1 MGKLLKFL
9 CDFLNERRQR
19 IVVNGQTSTW
29 TNATAG
35 VHQRSIIGPLLF
47 SIYIDDLFE
56 GLSRNGKLFADDTS
70 LLSVIH
76 DSQTSANV
84 LKKDLEMTTGLFN
97 GK

>member
-9 CDFLNERRQR
+9 RDFLSERRQR

-35 VHQRSIIGPLLF
+35 VHQRSIIGPLLNG
-47 SIYIDDLFE
+47 SIIGPL
-56 GLSRNGKLFADDTS
+56 LNGKLFADDTS

>member
-9 CDFLNERRQR
+9 RDFLSERRQR

-35 VHQRSIIGPLLF
+35 VHQRSIIGPLLNG
-47 SIYIDDLFE
+47 SIIGPL
-56 GLSRNGKLFADDTS
+56 LNGKLFADDTY